1 MKVRKIVSILCAA
14 SILLMS
20 SGLPVHA
27 TELSDEIEI
36 STEVEES
43 SEADDTVGEDVVL
56 GDIISLDDLAATQ
69 NDAAESLMLDD
80 MPDIPSLEVE
90 VSDVELQSTN
100 VGSYDLDSAT
110 SMGTLSRGKTRSADS
125 ITESF
130 TDVITEEG
138 DVRFVQFSLEEGEI
152 FNATLVCPNNDN
164 LNYDLILASVA
175 DDGSL
180 SLVSSCTLGTHIDQE
195 TGKTI
200 DEGISYVHNQATVGN
215 FVIIVVATT
224 GSSSVNSFT
233 LTISLD
239 AAGSYDSNEPNDNP
253 FTATRMTS
261 LSAAGSLHVVND
273 QDWYVVNMNSGVYRL
288 TAGSYQA
295 EVYYVQDGNVMVRER
310 KAGNNYVLDSRTYY
324 IKVFSDASLDDF
336 EFGDY
341 TLELVD
347 QSKYATMQTAFDF
360 GDWEHAYTKLP
371 AVIPDGQQVAYYKFT
386 IDSEDKAYASFII
399 SQGESG
405 TLIEFLDN
413 TGETQAFGFTGNPN
427 VNIPVTGVIQK
438 SNSSLQ
444 YLVVNIDGDRT
455 NSIGY
460 IRITKVDRMDMFA
473 GGIPSI
479 YTRIRSGYDT
489 FRFSGTAKNSGG
501 SISTVLDLDLTNSS
515 KIPPHAIVDRISTT
529 SSISY
534 SVGGVYHQ
542 LNPYNLGWIQAR
554 NSGATSGDFYLSGYN
569 VEARRLWQFRYSQTA
584 LKSTEMSRVDMKIYW
599 DYDIQ
604 YTNYELFK

>member
-1 MKVRKIVSILCAA
+1 MKARKIVSILCAA
-14 SILLMS
+14 SIFLMS

-27 TELSDEIEI
+27 TELSDEIEV

-43 SEADDTVGEDVVL
+43 SVADDTVGEDMVL
-56 GDIISLDDLAATQ
+56 GDIISLEDLTATQ
-69 NDAAESLMLDD
+69 NDVAEGLMLDA
-80 MPDIPSLEVE
+80 MPDIPSLDVE
-90 VSDVELQSTN
+90 VSDVELQSAN
-100 VGSYDLDSAT
+100 VGSYVLDSAT
-110 SMGTLSRGKTRSADS
+110 SMGTLSREKTRSADS

-130 TDVITEEG
+130 TGVITVEG
-138 DVRFVQFSLEEGEI
+138 DIRTVGFSLFEGEI
-152 FNATLVCPNNDN
+152 FNATLVCPNNAN
-164 LNYDLILASVA
+164 LDYDLGLYSIA
-175 DDGSL
+175 DDGTPTL
-180 SLVSSCTLGTHIDQE
+180 ISSSVLGTYIDPE
-195 TGKTI
+195 TGKTV
-200 DEGISYVHNQATVGN
+200 DEGISYVHNQGTEGN
-215 FVIIVVATT
+215 FVIAVIATS
-224 GSSSVNSFT
+224 GSSSVDSFT

-239 AAGSYDSNEPNDNP
+239 TAGSYDRNEPNDSP
-253 FTATRMTS
+253 YTATRLSS
-261 LSAAGSLHVVND
+261 LSTTGSLHVVND
-273 QDWYVVNMNSGVYRL
+273 QDWYVVNMNSGVYEL
-288 TAGSYQA
+288 SAGNYQA
-295 EVYYVQDGNVMVRER
+295 EVYFVDEGDVMVRER
-310 KAGNNYVLDSRTYY
+310 KAGSNYVLDSRTYY
-324 IKVFSDASLDDF
+324 IKVFSDASQDNF

-341 TLELVD
+341 TLEMVD

-371 AVIPDGQQVAYYKFT
+371 AVIPNGQQVAYYKFT
-386 IDSEDKAYASFII
+386 IDEEDKAYASFII

-427 VNIPVTGVIQK
+427 VNIPVTGVIEK

-489 FRFSGTAKNSGG
+489 FRFSGTATNSGG
-501 SISTVLDLDLTNSS
+501 SISTVLTLDLTNSS
-515 KIPPHAIVDRISTT
+515 KIPPHAIVDRISTS

-542 LNPYNLGWIQAR
+542 LNPYSLGWISAR
-554 NSGATSGDFYLSGYN
+554 NSGATSGDFDLSGYG
-569 VEARRLWQFRYSQTA
+569 VEARKLWQFRYSQTA
-584 LKSTEMSRVDMKIYW
+584 LKSTQMSRVDMKIYW

>member
-1 MKVRKIVSILCAA
+1 MKAKKIVSILCAA
-14 SILLMS
+14 SIFLMS

-27 TELSDEIEI
+27 TEMSDEIEV

-43 SEADDTVGEDVVL
+43 SEVDDTVGEDVVL
-56 GDIISLDDLAATQ
+56 GDIISLEDLAAAQ
-69 NDAAESLMLDD
+69 NAAENLMLDD
-80 MPDIPSLEVE
+80 MPDIPSLDVE

-130 TDVITEEG
+130 TDVITVEG
-138 DVRFVQFSLEEGEI
+138 DLRTVGFSLFEGEI
-152 FNATLVCPNNDN
+152 FNATLVCPNNKN
-164 LNYDLILASVA
+164 LDYDLALYSLA
-175 DDGSL
+175 DDGTPTLIGFS
-180 SLVSSCTLGTHIDQE
+180 TLGTYIDPE
-195 TGKTI
+195 TGKTV
-200 DEGISYVHNQATVGN
+200 DEGISYVHNQGTEGN
-215 FVIIVVATT
+215 FVIAVIAAS
-224 GSSSVNSFT
+224 GSSSVDSFT

-239 AAGSYDSNEPNDNP
+239 TVGSYDRNEPNDSP
-253 FTATRMTS
+253 YTATS
-261 LSAAGSLHVVND
+261 LSSLSTTGSLHVVND
-273 QDWYVVNMNSGVYRL
+273 QDWYVANMNSGVYKL
-288 TAGSYQA
+288 SAGNYQA
-295 EVYYVQDGNVMVRER
+295 EVYYVDEGDVMVRER
-310 KAGNNYVLDSRTYY
+310 KAGSNYVLGNRTYY
-324 IKVFSDASLDDF
+324 IKVFSDASQDNF

-341 TLELVD
+341 TLEMVD

-360 GDWEHAYTKLP
+360 GDWEHAYAKLP

-413 TGETQAFGFTGNPN
+413 AGETQAFGFTGNPN

-438 SNSSLQ
+438 SNSSLRH
-444 YLVVNIDGDRT
+444 LVVNIDGDRT

-501 SISTVLDLDLTNSS
+501 SISNILTLDLTNSS
-515 KIPPHAIVDRISTT
+515 KIPPHAIVDRISTS

-542 LNPYNLGWIQAR
+542 LNPNNLGWIQAR
-554 NSGATSGDFYLSGYN
+554 NSGATSGDFDLSGYG